1 MPLLEIRNL
10 VVRYG
15 EIEALRGVTIAV
27 EQGQVV
33 TLLGANGAGKST
45 TLRAISG
52 LAKPASGDILFD
64 GQSIAGLGPEA
75 IVRMGISHV
84 PEGRRVFPG
93 LTVKENIML
102 GASNRRAAA
111 SEISREA
118 DAMFDLFPDIRAFSN
133 ALGWTLS
140 GGQLQMVAVAR
151 GLMAKPRLLLLDEPS
166 LGLAPVIVQAV
177 FRIISQIRQNTTVL
191 LVEQNARMGLSVAD
205 QGFVLETGRIVLGGK
220 PDELWG
226 NEAVPRPI
234 SAVTPKSALRRASYH
249 GHDQGPKPHQFRRR
263 HIFPCRILARRGEA
277 YRDLSDHRQSH
288 RP

>member
-1 MPLLEIRNL
+1 MALLQINDL
-10 VVRYG
+10 IVRYG
-15 EIEALRGVTIAV
+15 EIEALRGVSIGV
-27 EQGQVV
+27 DEGQVV

-52 LAKPASGDILFD
+52 LIKPAAGEILFD

-75 IVRMGISHV
+75 IVRLGISHV

-93 LTVKENIML
+93 LSVKENIML
-102 GASNRRAAA
+102 GASNRRVGK
-111 SEISREA
+111 SDLSREA
-118 DAMFDLFPDIRAFSN
+118 DAMFDLFPDIRAFAN

-177 FRIISQIRQNTTVL
+177 FRIISEIRRTTTVL

-205 QGFVLETGRIVLGGK
+205 HGYVLETGRIVLGGK

-226 NEAVPRPI
+226 NEAIRAAYLGGHTKV
-234 SAVTPKSALRRASYH
+234 SA
-249 GHDQGPKPHQFRRR
+249 
-263 HIFPCRILARRGEA
+263 
-277 YRDLSDHRQSH
+277 
-288 RP
+288 

>member
-1 MPLLEIRNL
+1 MALLEVRDL

-15 EIEALRGVTIAV
+15 EIEALRGISFSV
-27 EQGQVV
+27 EQGGVV

-52 LAKPASGDILFD
+52 LAKPVSGEIVFD
-64 GQSIAGLGPEA
+64 GKPIGGLGPEA
-75 IVRMGISHV
+75 IVRLGISHV

-102 GASNRRAAA
+102 GASNRRARKAQL
-111 SEISREA
+111 SEEA
-118 DAMFDLFPDIRAFSN
+118 DAMFDLFPDIRKFSG

-151 GLMAKPRLLLLDEPS
+151 GLMAKPKLLLLDEPS

-177 FRIISQIRQNTTVL
+177 FKIISEIRLTTTVL

-205 QGFVLETGRIVLGGK
+205 YGYVLETGRIVLGGK

-226 NEAVPRPI
+226 NEAIRAAYLGGHAKVP
-234 SAVTPKSALRRASYH
+234 A
-249 GHDQGPKPHQFRRR
+249 
-263 HIFPCRILARRGEA
+263 
-277 YRDLSDHRQSH
+277 
-288 RP
+288 

>member
-1 MPLLEIRNL
+1 MALLEIRDL
-10 VVRYG
+10 IVLYG

-27 EQGQVV
+27 DEGKVV

-52 LAKPASGDILFD
+52 LSKPAAGEILFD
-64 GQSIAGLGPEA
+64 GQSIAGLRPEA
-75 IVRMGISHV
+75 IVRLGISHV

-102 GASNRRAAA
+102 GASNRRASKAD
-111 SEISREA
+111 ISREA
-118 DAMFDLFPDIRAFSN
+118 DAMFDLFPDIRKFSN

-177 FRIISQIRQNTTVL
+177 FKIISEIRRATTVL

-205 QGFVLETGRIVLGGK
+205 YGYVLETGRIVLGGK

-226 NEAVPRPI
+226 NEAIRAAYLGGHAKA
-234 SAVTPKSALRRASYH
+234 SA
-249 GHDQGPKPHQFRRR
+249 
-263 HIFPCRILARRGEA
+263 
-277 YRDLSDHRQSH
+277 
-288 RP
+288 

>member
-1 MPLLEIRNL
+1 MALLEIRDL

-15 EIEALRGVTIAV
+15 EIEALRGISFTVD
-27 EQGQVV
+27 EGQVI

-52 LAKPASGDILFD
+52 LAKPTAGDILFD
-64 GQSIAGLGPEA
+64 GKSIAGLRPES
-75 IVRMGISHV
+75 IVRLGISHV
-84 PEGRRVFPG
+84 PEGRRIFPG

-102 GASNRRAAA
+102 GASNRRV
-111 SEISREA
+111 SSSQLSREA
-118 DAMFDLFPDIRAFSN
+118 DAMFDLFPDIRKFASS
-133 ALGWTLS
+133 LGWTLS

-177 FRIISQIRQNTTVL
+177 FKIISEIRRNTTVL

-205 QGFVLETGRIVLGGK
+205 HGYVLETGRIVLGGK

-226 NEAVPRPI
+226 NEAIAAAYLGGHAKV
-234 SAVTPKSALRRASYH
+234 SA
-249 GHDQGPKPHQFRRR
+249 
-263 HIFPCRILARRGEA
+263 
-277 YRDLSDHRQSH
+277 
-288 RP
+288 

>member
-1 MPLLEIRNL
+1 
-10 VVRYG
+10 
-15 EIEALRGVTIAV
+15 
-27 EQGQVV
+27 VV

-52 LAKPASGDILFD
+52 LAKPTSGDILFD
-64 GQSIAGLGPEA
+64 GKSIVGLGPEA

-93 LTVKENIML
+93 LSVKENIML
-102 GASNRRAAA
+102 GASNRRAST

-118 DAMFDLFPDIRAFSN
+118 EAMFDLFPDIRKFSG

-177 FRIISQIRQNTTVL
+177 FRIISEIRRTTTVL

-205 QGFVLETGRIVLGGK
+205 YGYVLETGRIVLGGK

-226 NEAVPRPI
+226 NEAIRAAYLGGHAKV
-234 SAVTPKSALRRASYH
+234 SA
-249 GHDQGPKPHQFRRR
+249 
-263 HIFPCRILARRGEA
+263 
-277 YRDLSDHRQSH
+277 
-288 RP
+288 

>member
-15 EIEALRGVTIAV
+15 EIEALHGATVAV
-27 EQGQVV
+27 DEGQVV

-52 LAKPASGDILFD
+52 LARPASGDILFD
-64 GQSIAGLGPEA
+64 GRSIAALGPEA
-75 IVRMGISHV
+75 IARLGISHV

-102 GASNRRAAA
+102 GASNRRASK

-118 DAMFDLFPDIRAFSN
+118 DAMFDLFPDIRSFSN

-177 FRIISQIRQNTTVL
+177 FKIISEIRRNTTVL

-205 QGFVLETGRIVLGGK
+205 FGYVLETGRIVLGGK

-226 NEAVPRPI
+226 NEAI
-234 SAVTPKSALRRASYH
+234 RAAYLG
-249 GHDQGPKPHQFRRR
+249 GHAK
-263 HIFPCRILARRGEA
+263 ATA
-277 YRDLSDHRQSH
+277 
-288 RP
+288 

>member
-1 MPLLEIRNL
+1 MALLEIRDL

-15 EIEALRGVTIAV
+15 EIEALRGITINVDA
-27 EQGQVV
+27 GKVV

-45 TLRAISG
+45 TLRALSG
-52 LAKPASGDILFD
+52 LTRPASGDILFD
-64 GQSIAGLGPEA
+64 GKSIVGLGPEA
-75 IVRMGISHV
+75 IVRLGISHV

-102 GASNRRAAA
+102 GGSNRRASKA
-111 SEISREA
+111 ELSREA
-118 DAMFDLFPDIRAFSN
+118 DAMFDLFPDIRSFSN

-177 FRIISQIRQNTTVL
+177 FKIISEIRRATTVL

-205 QGFVLETGRIVLGGK
+205 YGYVLETGRIVLGGK
-220 PDELWG
+220 PDQLWG
-226 NEAVPRPI
+226 NEAI
-234 SAVTPKSALRRASYH
+234 RAAYLG
-249 GHDQGPKPHQFRRR
+249 GHAKA
-263 HIFPCRILARRGEA
+263 IA
-277 YRDLSDHRQSH
+277 
-288 RP
+288 

>member
-1 MPLLEIRNL
+1 MMALLEVRDLN
-10 VVRYG
+10 VRYG
-15 EIEALRGVTIAV
+15 EIEALRGISFSV
-27 EQGQVV
+27 EAGQVV

-64 GQSIAGLGPEA
+64 GKSIAGLGPEP

-102 GASNRRAAA
+102 GGSNRRASK
-111 SEISREA
+111 SELSRES
-118 DAMFDLFPDIRAFSN
+118 DAMFDLFPDIRKFSD

-177 FRIISQIRQNTTVL
+177 FRIITEIRQHTTVL

-205 QGFVLETGRIVLGGK
+205 HGYVLETGRIVLGGK

-226 NEAVPRPI
+226 NEAI
-234 SAVTPKSALRRASYH
+234 AAAYLG
-249 GHDQGPKPHQFRRR
+249 GHAKKPLVAELHAQ
-263 HIFPCRILARRGEA
+263 E
-277 YRDLSDHRQSH
+277 
-288 RP
+288 

>member
-1 MPLLEIRNL
+1 MMALLEIRNL

-27 EQGQVV
+27 EEGQVV

-64 GQSIAGLGPEA
+64 GESIAGLGPEA

-102 GASNRRAAA
+102 GASNRKVAT
-111 SEISREA
+111 SQLSREA

-205 QGFVLETGRIVLGGK
+205 HGFVLETGRIVLGGK

-226 NEAVPRPI
+226 NEAIAAAYLGGHAKV
-234 SAVTPKSALRRASYH
+234 SA
-249 GHDQGPKPHQFRRR
+249 
-263 HIFPCRILARRGEA
+263 
-277 YRDLSDHRQSH
+277 
-288 RP
+288 

>member
-1 MPLLEIRNL
+1 MALLEINDL
-10 VVRYG
+10 IVLYG
-15 EIEALRGVTIAV
+15 EIEALRGVSLSV
-27 EQGQVV
+27 DEGQVV

-52 LAKPASGDILFD
+52 LAKPAAGEILFD
-64 GQSIAGLGPEA
+64 GRSIAGLGPET
-75 IVRMGISHV
+75 IVRLGISHV

-102 GASNRRAAA
+102 GASNRRIAKSAL
-111 SEISREA
+111 SREA
-118 DAMFDLFPDIRAFSN
+118 DAMFDLFPDIRQFANS
-133 ALGWTLS
+133 LGWTLS

-177 FRIISQIRQNTTVL
+177 FRIISEIRRNTTVL

-205 QGFVLETGRIVLGGK
+205 HGYVLETGRIVLGGK

-226 NEAVPRPI
+226 NEAI
-234 SAVTPKSALRRASYH
+234 AAAYLG
-249 GHDQGPKPHQFRRR
+249 GHAKV
-263 HIFPCRILARRGEA
+263 
-277 YRDLSDHRQSH
+277 SV
-288 RP
+288 

>member
-1 MPLLEIRNL
+1 MTLLEIRDL
-10 VVRYG
+10 IVRYG
-15 EIEALRGVTIAV
+15 EIEALRGVSLQV

-45 TLRAISG
+45 TLRALSG
-52 LAKPASGDILFD
+52 LTRPASGDILFD
-64 GQSIAGLGPEA
+64 GQSIVGLGPEA
-75 IVRMGISHV
+75 IVRLGISHV

-93 LTVKENIML
+93 LSVKENIML
-102 GASNRRAAA
+102 GGSNRRVSKA
-111 SEISREA
+111 ELSREA

-177 FRIISQIRQNTTVL
+177 FKIISEIRRTTTVL

-205 QGFVLETGRIVLGGK
+205 YGYVLETGRIVLGGK
-220 PDELWG
+220 PQELWG
-226 NEAVPRPI
+226 NEAI
-234 SAVTPKSALRRASYH
+234 RAAYLG
-249 GHDQGPKPHQFRRR
+249 GHAKA
-263 HIFPCRILARRGEA
+263 IA
-277 YRDLSDHRQSH
+277 
-288 RP
+288 

>member
-1 MPLLEIRNL
+1 MTLLEIRDL

-15 EIEALRGVTIAV
+15 EIEALRGVSISVDA
-27 EQGQVV
+27 GSVV

-52 LAKPASGDILFD
+52 LARPTSGDILFD
-64 GQSIAGLGPEA
+64 GKSIVGLGPEA

-93 LTVKENIML
+93 LSVKENIML
-102 GASNRRAAA
+102 GASNRRAST

-118 DAMFDLFPDIRAFSN
+118 DAMFDLFPDIRKFSG

-177 FRIISQIRQNTTVL
+177 FRIISEIRRTTTVL

-205 QGFVLETGRIVLGGK
+205 YGYVLETGRIVLGGK

-226 NEAVPRPI
+226 NEAIRAAYLGGHAKV
-234 SAVTPKSALRRASYH
+234 SA
-249 GHDQGPKPHQFRRR
+249 
-263 HIFPCRILARRGEA
+263 
-277 YRDLSDHRQSH
+277 
-288 RP
+288 